1 MTAKCAFFVTFY
13 NVYQVNMLDITC
25 QMEKKMNCGT
35 AVACCKDQ
43 IRAESQDSQW
53 IQYKRSC
60 VA

>member
-35 AVACCKDQ
+35 AVACCKDHMRQ
-43 IRAESQDSQW
+43 SLRILNGFSTNAL
-53 IQYKRSC
+53 
-60 VA
+60 V